1 MSLFHING
9 RVYEYDGDRGSLN
22 FVISSNGTVMI
33 NGKSARPRPVLDVSA
48 IRQAIATLHKY
59 QHKGA

>member
-9 RVYEYDGDRGSLN
+9 RVYEYDGDRESLH

-33 NGKSARPRPVLDVSA
+33 NGKSARPRPVMDTGS
-48 IRQAIATLHKY
+48 IRQAIESLRKY